1 MANEDREADGSD
13 CDLEDD
19 LDGIPD
25 IDRMQYYI
33 LDPKARAPMSL
44 SATPSP
50 MHNATTIKLLRDIH
64 GLLLNL
70 ARTKKGVAHHAI
82 IRATLKNNIKVKYS
96 SIAVL
101 NDHVKALQAQSTIL
115 LRINK
120 DLSDEAPAEKKEK
133 ERQTYK
139 MRSGQCSSD
148 WILVWQEEGSGNGLQ
163 GSFLALHVYAI
174 I

>member
-1 MANEDREADGSD
+1 MVNEDREADGSD

-25 IDRMQYYI
+25 IDRAQYYI
-33 LDPKARAPMSL
+33 LDPKARAPLSL
-44 SATPSP
+44 PATPSP
-50 MHNATTIKLLRDIH
+50 MHNATPIKLLRDIH

-70 ARTKKGVAHHAI
+70 ARAKKGVAYHAS
-82 IRATLKNNIKVKYS
+82 IRATLKNDIKVKDS
-96 SIAVL
+96 NIAAL
-101 NDHVKALQAQSTIL
+101 NDHVKALQAQATIL

-133 ERQTYK
+133 ERKTYK
-139 MRSGQCSSD
+139 MRSGRCSSE
-148 WILVWQEEGSGNGLQ
+148 WILMWQEEGSGNGLQ
-163 GSFLALHVYAI
+163 GSFLALYVYAI